1 MLDSVPCGKE
11 DSAHSPGSLVPME
24 GFASCTHS
32 PLLFSPT
39 VTKQSGLSVRILS
52 FGSSSPKLYS
62 KWGNICSSWR
72 EGFQED
78 TSAKTVV
85 TKGRR
90 ERLKCF
96 SGRKGN
102 FSSSFRA
109 GSDGVLLLESAAGI
123 YSRAAEDLSN
133 PVDPHLRQE
142 SAHRTGRG
150 LGGIC

>member
-1 MLDSVPCGKE
+1 MGRRTVHTARG
-11 DSAHSPGSLVPME
+11 PGPRWRALPR
-24 GFASCTHS
+24 ALTH
-32 PLLFSPT
+32 PYRFSPT
-39 VTKQSGLSVRILS
+39 VMKQSGLSVKILS
-52 FGSSSPKLYS
+52 FDSSSPKLYS

-78 TSAKTVV
+78 TSAKAVV

-90 ERLKCF
+90 ERLRCF

-109 GSDGVLLLESAAGI
+109 GSDGVLLLESTVGI
-123 YSRAAEDLSN
+123 GSRAAEDLSN

-142 SAHRTGRG
+142 SAPRRGRG